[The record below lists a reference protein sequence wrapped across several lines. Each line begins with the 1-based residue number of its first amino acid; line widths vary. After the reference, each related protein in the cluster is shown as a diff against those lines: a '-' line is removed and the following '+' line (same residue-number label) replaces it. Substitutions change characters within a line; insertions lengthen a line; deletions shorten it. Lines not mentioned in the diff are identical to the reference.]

1 MKKSFERVLSLALI
15 VVILF
20 SCNNDV
26 KKVEIDNQ
34 IAVSLFSGTVK
45 VGDLLNSKESFV
57 SDMIKVN
64 EDGSLYANYSYAIE
78 DIVSAS
84 SILTGIQ
91 DITFETSGGFEI
103 PEIPGLPEIPEDPEI
118 PGLPEIPEDPEIPGL
133 PELPEL
139 PDTLLPDIPEL
150 LDTLL
155 PDIPDIPELL
165 DTIIDTVF
173 VFDNFV
179 SIPFEYDG
187 FEINY
192 VELKNGRLYLK
203 LETNLEMV
211 KEIVLT
217 TDNIKY
223 ADGKDF
229 MLNLDFRESHEQEI
243 DIDLTNCSIEPK
255 DKNIS
260 FSASMLFEV
269 NLLQGMLGG
278 MYTVDLSGGIMDVE
292 FKSIDGAIKDTQ
304 FDFEAKHDLNF
315 VLPSMYGDLK
325 IPTPELTIK
334 YVNTFGFNAKC
345 IIDSLFLTD
354 DKNNLVP
361 LNKDWNK
368 MELVLTS
375 TSEEYDSIAGLD
387 ELLVDEINLLQN
399 FSHMTLAGDII
410 LGCEQVAENM
420 ITDESHIDVAAEIT
434 LPLEFK
440 IDNLNYLDTIDFN
453 LTLDGS
459 EEEVNEETGT
469 IHLENIFDDLEFKL
483 VFENAIPIQIKPQV
497 YVMNKGA
504 VIDSLFD
511 GRPCVSGNFDGNVKE
526 DVFVVHVTGD
536 KLYNV
541 QCADQLMLDVN
552 LSSHGKQ
559 VVINANDSFDIK
571 IGLKT
576 KTSEIDLDEL
586 NF

>member
-1 MKKSFERVLSLALI
+1 
-15 VVILF
+15 
-20 SCNNDV
+20 
-26 KKVEIDNQ
+26 
-34 IAVSLFSGTVK
+34 
-45 VGDLLNSKESFV
+45 
-57 SDMIKVN
+57 
-64 EDGSLYANYSYAIE
+64 
-78 DIVSAS
+78 
-84 SILTGIQ
+84 
-91 DITFETSGGFEI
+91 
-103 PEIPGLPEIPEDPEI
+103 
-118 PGLPEIPEDPEIPGL
+118 
-133 PELPEL
+133 
-139 PDTLLPDIPEL
+139 
-150 LDTLL
+150 
-155 PDIPDIPELL
+155 
-165 DTIIDTVF
+165 
-173 VFDNFV
+173 
-179 SIPFEYDG
+179 
-187 FEINY
+187 
-192 VELKNGRLYLK
+192 
-203 LETNLEMV
+203 
-211 KEIVLT
+211 
-217 TDNIKY
+217 
-223 ADGKDF
+223 
-229 MLNLDFRESHEQEI
+229 
-243 DIDLTNCSIEPK
+243 
-255 DKNIS
+255 
-260 FSASMLFEV
+260 
-269 NLLQGMLGG
+269 
-278 MYTVDLSGGIMDVE
+278 
-292 FKSIDGAIKDTQ
+292 
-304 FDFEAKHDLNF
+304 
-315 VLPSMYGDLK
+315 
-325 IPTPELTIK
+325 
-334 YVNTFGFNAKC
+334 
-345 IIDSLFLTD
+345 
-354 DKNNLVP
+354 
-361 LNKDWNK
+361 